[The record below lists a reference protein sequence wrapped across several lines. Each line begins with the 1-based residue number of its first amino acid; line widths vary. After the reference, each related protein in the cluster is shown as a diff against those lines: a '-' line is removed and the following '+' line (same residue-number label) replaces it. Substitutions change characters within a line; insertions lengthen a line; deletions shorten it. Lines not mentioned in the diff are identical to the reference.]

1 MSDTILACLITGGIN
16 LIGIVLSNSSTREK
30 IVNMLKVQDAVQD
43 ERIKQLK
50 ASVDRHNHFAERIPK
65 VETEIL
71 DLEKRIDRLER
82 KE

>member
-1 MSDTILACLITGGIN
+1 MSDTIIACLITGGIN

>member
-1 MSDTILACLITGGIN
+1 MSDTLIACLITGGIN
-16 LIGIVLSNSSTREK
+16 LIGIVISNSSTREK

-71 DLEKRIDRLER
+71 DLEKRIDRLEK

>member
-1 MSDTILACLITGGIN
+1 MSDTIFACLITGGIN
-16 LIGIVLSNSSTREK
+16 LIGIVISNSSTREK

>member
-16 LIGIVLSNSSTREK
+16 LIGIVISNSSTREK

>member
-1 MSDTILACLITGGIN
+1 MNDTIIACLITGGIN
-16 LIGIVLSNSSTREK
+16 LIGIVISNSSTREK

>member
-1 MSDTILACLITGGIN
+1 MSDTLIACLVTGGIN

-50 ASVDRHNHFAERIPK
+50 ASVDKHNHFAERIPK

>member
-1 MSDTILACLITGGIN
+1 MSDTIIACLITGGIN
-16 LIGIVLSNSSTREK
+16 LIGMVLSNSSTREK

>member
-1 MSDTILACLITGGIN
+1 MSDTIIACLITGGIN
-16 LIGIVLSNSSTREK
+16 LIGIVLSNSLTREK

>member
-1 MSDTILACLITGGIN
+1 MSDTLIACLVTGGIN